1 MSTGAQAK
9 SGLTHVAALYGSDDE
24 FLDAVVPFLADGL
37 AEGQPTLLGVEPR
50 LDRLVREELGDAAD
64 EVMTL
69 RRAEQYERPLDALR
83 HNRDLF
89 AAHAA
94 AGAPA
99 IRVVGDVPHP
109 GVGAPWDGW
118 VRYEAAINHFC
129 AELPVMV
136 LCPYADNTPD
146 SVLAD
151 VESTH
156 GWLALPG
163 HDHQPNPHYTE
174 PATFLSERAD
184 WEVAPLERTR
194 PDLRLENPTL
204 AHARHVV
211 GVLAANTD
219 LDERCVSDLVVG
231 VSEAV
236 TNAKVHGKPPVLL
249 RAWVNRNRVAVAVSD
264 CGSGPRNPFA
274 GLLPDERRRS
284 QGGLGLWLAHQL
296 CDRVTLAVTEE
307 GFTAYLVI
315 GEPPPVEMRAKPA
328 LSR

>member
-9 SGLTHVAALYGSDDE
+9 GGFTHVAVLYGSDEE
-24 FLDAVVPFLADGL
+24 FLDAVVPFLAEGL

-50 LDRLVREELGDAAD
+50 LEGLVREALGDDAD

-69 RRAEQYERPLDALR
+69 RRAQQYERPLDALR
-83 HNRDLF
+83 RNRDLF

-94 AGAPA
+94 AGAPTV
-99 IRVVGDVPHP
+99 RVVGDVPHP
-109 GVGAPWDGW
+109 GVGVPWDGW

-136 LCPYADNTPD
+136 LCPYAENAPD

-151 VESTH
+151 VQSTH

-163 HDHQPNPHYTE
+163 QEYRPNPHYIE

-184 WEVAPLERTR
+184 CEVAPLERRR
-194 PDLRLENPTL
+194 PDLWLENPAL

-211 GVLAANTD
+211 GVLAANTS
-219 LDERCVSDLVVG
+219 LDERSVSDLVVG

-249 RAWVNRNRVAVAVSD
+249 RAWVDHNRMAVAVSD

-274 GLLPDERRRS
+274 GLLPDEGSRS
-284 QGGLGLWLAHQL
+284 QGGLGLWLANQL

-315 GEPPPVEMRAKPA
+315 GEPPPVEVGGSPA
-328 LSR
+328 GSR